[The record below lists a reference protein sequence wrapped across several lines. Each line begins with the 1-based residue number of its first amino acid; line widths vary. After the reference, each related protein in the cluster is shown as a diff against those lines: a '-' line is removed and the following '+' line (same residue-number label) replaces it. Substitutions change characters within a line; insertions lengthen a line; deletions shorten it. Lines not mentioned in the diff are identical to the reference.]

1 MVDSGIDPKP
11 LIISIVGPLMNKVKL
26 SMLSAKKNTKLAEK
40 LKPTIELL
48 AEQLLPHFLS
58 ENMNN
63 YDEVNNMQNLCSLL
77 AMKTQQVFNSRIIHT
92 CIDQNWDL
100 KGFKQVLVRI
110 LRQLGAS
117 DYDEVTKDL
126 DTTIKTQ
133 NLQSSS
139 CIKAI
144 GSFIRNGK
152 KPIVEDDLSNP
163 ITTYETRFEFLKE
176 DIQQYRFQRIK
187 HECFSV
193 LHPWA
198 YDLDKVDFKYIM
210 NNDLTKKVCDSLRLI
225 NVQVFW
231 LTFFKS
237 QAAISADDFFGA
249 LRELANMNKIPEFYN
264 QNMPAYQRAAI
275 NCDFVFSL
283 S

>member
-1 MVDSGIDPKP
+1 MVDSGTDCKP

-63 YDEVNNMQNLCSLL
+63 YDEVNNMQNLCYLL

-163 ITTYETRFEFLKE
+163 ITTYETRFEFLRE
-176 DIQQYRFQRIK
+176 DIQQYR
-187 HECFSV
+187 
-193 LHPWA
+193 
-198 YDLDKVDFKYIM
+198 
-210 NNDLTKKVCDSLRLI
+210 
-225 NVQVFW
+225 
-231 LTFFKS
+231 
-237 QAAISADDFFGA
+237 
-249 LRELANMNKIPEFYN
+249 
-264 QNMPAYQRAAI
+264 
-275 NCDFVFSL
+275 
-283 S
+283 